1 MPKATIP
8 DPTADT
14 GPEPEGSTAAVAK
27 AGESATAGPPALR
40 EGDLLGGRFS
50 LLRQIGRGGAGTVF
64 SAFDTRVGQKIAVK
78 VLHQDIR
85 DAGQLERLRR
95 EVRASRPGHTNAVA
109 VYDLFDDGSR
119 RFLTM
124 ELVEGLSVSRRLAEA
139 DRLSVS
145 ETIALGRQIAAA
157 LRDLHGKGLVHRDV
171 KPGNVLVTRSGTAKL
186 CDMGLVRST
195 MRGGTITEAEMVVGT
210 PAYMAPEQALAGDL
224 TAASDVYALGLTL
237 FQCLTGEVPLQ
248 EDTAVATLMLRQRSR
263 PPKLRKLLPGCP
275 KWLDRLIRRMLDP
288 KPEER
293 PTAAEVERALAE
305 ERVPFRLRP
314 RRRHVLAASVV
325 AVTIVGAV
333 IGIRAI
339 GRPPAA
345 SVEAVGS
352 EIVGFDD
359 AGDELWRQPL
369 EQPRVEVLRADLD
382 GDGIEEVLAVGT
394 SDNTAKGLSRV
405 VRHSEIL
412 VLKASGEVVTR
423 IDPESEIGRWPYRYR
438 LEVNPTLHAID
449 LDEDGWREVVA
460 VCRQRRYFPTEVLV
474 FWPRWN
480 EWDNVLSHPG
490 FIYEVFPPRDD
501 SPPGFRF
508 LGVNNRLAMF
518 GVLGEMRVIPPN
530 LRAAAVK
537 GRASRTEAPPYG
549 MLGVGP
555 LGGLHD
561 YVPLVQQQMSKGRA
575 AMTLE
580 GDPGGGWTVT
590 MFSQATDLDAYLNWI
605 HGPNTGRDLREM
617 RGTFYNLIHAARP
630 GFRTFTAE
638 GLTTLRAEMV
648 EECGPLLAEPVYET
662 IFLEALGRAL
672 AWADD
677 PEGAIELL
685 QPAFERLRNDDL
697 GYRLANL
704 EAIAGRLDSAVS
716 WLRILMDEGTTRR
729 SGFDAP
735 HLMLR
740 VAIEGRDVD
749 LVGSAVGFLTG
760 TFREDPDGFE
770 VKGVLWAGARLWWD
784 ETSEAD
790 ARVVSLDYSEDGD
803 AIGCLV
809 RWRRGASRAD
819 DADAMRLFVE
829 NNPDAAGIGRVA
841 LAAALLGTGRAA
853 EALEECDT
861 AASMLGDWSKA
872 DFKEHQNLQLVRA
885 IRTAALHAFGDHD
898 LARREASKLEGQL
911 NPDLLPG
918 IVIAEVL
925 EATAER

>member
-1 MPKATIP
+1 MPKTTSP
-8 DPTADT
+8 DPTVDH
-14 GPEPEGSTAAVAK
+14 GPESEGSIAAA
-27 AGESATAGPPALR
+27 ANTEASAVAGPPPLP
-40 EGDLLGGRFS
+40 EGALLGGRFS

-64 SAFDTRVGQKIAVK
+64 SAFDTRVGQKVAVK

-95 EVRASRPGHTNAVA
+95 EVRASRPGHPNAVA

-124 ELVEGLSVSRRLAEA
+124 ELIEGQSVSRKLAEA
-139 DRLSVS
+139 GSLSVD
-145 ETIALGRQIAAA
+145 ETIGLGRQIAAA
-157 LRDLHGKGLVHRDV
+157 LEDLHAKGLVHRDV
-171 KPGNVLVTRSGTAKL
+171 KPGNVLETPSGAAKL

-195 MRGGTITEAEMVVGT
+195 MRGGTITETEMVVGT

-224 TAASDVYALGLTL
+224 TASSDVYALGLTL

-263 PPKLRKLLPGCP
+263 PPKLRKLQPECP

-288 KPEER
+288 KPEGR

-314 RRRHVLAASVV
+314 RRRHVLAALVV
-325 AVTIVGAV
+325 ALTIVGSV
-333 IGIRAI
+333 IGIRAF

-359 AGDELWRQPL
+359 AGDELWRHRL
-369 EQPRVEVLRADLD
+369 DQPRVEVLRADLD
-382 GDGIEEVLAVGT
+382 GDGTQEVLAVGT
-394 SDNTAKGLSRV
+394 SENRAKGLSRV

-412 VLKASGEVVTR
+412 ILEASGEVVTR
-423 IDPESEIGRWPYRYR
+423 IDPENEIGRWPYRYR
-438 LEVNPTLHAID
+438 LEVIPTLHAID
-449 LDEDGWREVVA
+449 LDRDGWLEVVA

-490 FIYEVFPPRDD
+490 FIYEVFPARED
-501 SPPGFRF
+501 SPSGFRF
-508 LGVNNRLAMF
+508 LGVNNRLAMH

-530 LRAAAVK
+530 LRGAAVK
-537 GRASRTEAPPYG
+537 GRVSRTEAPPYG
-549 MLGVGP
+549 MLGVGSV
-555 LGGLHD
+555 GGLYD
-561 YVPLVQQQMSKGRA
+561 YVPLVQQQMFKHRVGR
-575 AMTLE
+575 TLE
-580 GDPGGGWTVT
+580 SGPGGGWTAT
-590 MFSQATDLDAYLNWI
+590 MFNQTTDLDAFLNRVD
-605 HGPNTGRDLREM
+605 GPNAGRDLREM
-617 RGTFYNLIHAARP
+617 RGTFYSLIHDARP

-638 GLTTLRAEMV
+638 GLATLRNEMV

-662 IFLEALGRAL
+662 IFLETLARAL

-677 PEGAIELL
+677 PKGAIELL

-704 EAIAGRLDSAVS
+704 EAIAGRRESAVS

-740 VAIEGRDVD
+740 LAIEGRDVD
-749 LVGSAVGFLTG
+749 LVGSAIGFLTG
-760 TFREDPDGFE
+760 TFREDPDGPE
-770 VKGVLWAGARLWWD
+770 VKTVLWAGARLWWD

-790 ARVVSLDYSEDGD
+790 ARVVSLDYCEDGD
-803 AIGCLV
+803 ATGCLV
-809 RWRRGASRAD
+809 RWRRGASRTD
-819 DADAMRLFVE
+819 DPDAMRLFVD
-829 NNPDAAGIGRVA
+829 NNPDVAGIGRAA
-841 LAAALLGTGRAA
+841 LAAALLGTGRVA
-853 EALEECDT
+853 EALEECDI
-861 AASMLGDWSKA
+861 AATTLGDWSKA
-872 DFKEHQNLQLVRA
+872 DFREHQNLQLVRA
-885 IRTAALHAFGDHD
+885 IRTAALLEFGDHD
-898 LARREASKLEGQL
+898 LARREAFKLEGQL
-911 NPDLLPG
+911 DPDLLPG

-925 EATAER
+925 EATAE